1 MNFINKIVVII
12 LYNENLLKMKPEM
25 SKHLIII
32 LAQIIIINILAYSQ
46 SDSDN
51 SQPIPVPKVDL
62 NKYSGLW
69 YEIAKIPNS
78 FQDHCA
84 YGTTAEYKIEPNG
97 DIIVINK
104 CYDKEGDLDIA
115 DGVANV
121 VDKTSNAKL
130 EVSFVSFFGIRP
142 FWGDYWIIG
151 LGKKYEY
158 AIVGHPERKYGWILS
173 RTPSLTDEKMK
184 EIWAILIEQG
194 YDSSDFEL
202 TDQSIK

>member
-1 MNFINKIVVII
+1 MKSKII
-12 LYNENLLKMKPEM
+12 LYSTVIFVQVMVAN
-25 SKHLIII
+25 IIVF
-32 LAQIIIINILAYSQ
+32 AQNNNDISV
-46 SDSDN
+46 
-51 SQPIPVPKVDL
+51 PVSVTYVDL
-62 NKYSGLW
+62 DKYSGLW

-84 YGTTAEYKIEPNG
+84 YGTTAEYKIEPDG

-115 DGVANV
+115 DGVANI
-121 VDKTSNAKL
+121 VDKTTNAKL

-151 LGKKYEY
+151 LGEDYEY

-194 YDSSDFEL
+194 YDTKDFEL

>member
-1 MNFINKIVVII
+1 
-12 LYNENLLKMKPEM
+12 MKPKM

-84 YGTTAEYKIEPNG
+84 YGTTAEYKIEPDG
-97 DIIVINK
+97 EILVTNK
-104 CYDKEGDLDIA
+104 CYDTDGELDIA

-121 VDKTSNAKL
+121 VDKTTSAKL

-151 LGKKYEY
+151 LDENYEF

-173 RTPSLTDEKMK
+173 RTPSITNEKMEK
-184 EIWAILIEQG
+184 IWSIIIEQG
-194 YDSSDFEL
+194 YNRSDFEL
-202 TDQSIK
+202 TDQSNK